1 MPIDR
6 ALIRKKSTVY
16 AQTLLEALP
25 DDAARFAASGELE
38 QVLATTR
45 GHLELRNTLTD
56 RTLPPKAREA
66 IVKDVFKGLREELLA
81 VVAVVVERDDLGILG
96 RINERYLELA
106 EEALGA
112 VILDVTTVVE
122 LDNSLRDNIRQRFSA
137 QSGKAV
143 LLREH
148 IDPSLLGGV
157 VISTHGRRID
167 ASVQT
172 QLASARR
179 TMTQAW

>member
-38 QVLATTR
+38 QVLTTTR

-56 RTLPPKAREA
+56 HTLTPESRAAILRE
-66 IVKDVFKGLREELLA
+66 VFTGFREELL
-81 VVAVVVERDDLGILG
+81 VVLSVVVERDDLGILG
-96 RINERYLELA
+96 RINERYLELL
-106 EEALGA
+106 EETLNA

-122 LDNSLRDNIRQRFSA
+122 LDDGLRESIKKRFSS
-137 QSGKAV
+137 QFGKTV

-148 IDPSLLGGV
+148 IDASLLGGI
-157 VISTHGRRID
+157 VISTHGSRID

-172 QLASARR
+172 QLASARKALV
-179 TMTQAW
+179 QKW